1 MLCSVTVGRTH
12 AVERLLKQIAEAP
25 EAFTGVR
32 LPCALRAIADAI
44 RDETPLRC
52 LLPQTATPA
61 CVAPSGGHERA
72 DSPGTSGF

>member
-12 AVERLLKQIAEAP
+12 TVERLLKQIVEAP

-44 RDETPLRC
+44 RDERPPHD
-52 LLPQTATPA
+52 LLPQTAA
-61 CVAPSGGHERA
+61 CTRESAASSGELE
-72 DSPGTSGF
+72 